1 MSHFTGGWTGRIL
14 QIDLSTGNHEC
25 MEPDDALLRR
35 FLGGRGLAG
44 YFFRSHGTRSWD
56 DPEIPLICM
65 TGPLTGTPS
74 PTSGRSA
81 FLSRSPL
88 TGTLGDTSVGGKFG
102 HQLKRCGLD
111 GIIITGKSDVPLGL
125 EISGPE
131 VYLKDASDQKGLT
144 LDNRFRTLKEWKSV
158 AAVGPAAEMGVRF
171 ASICVDGHFFSGRN
185 GLGLVM
191 ARKGLAYIALSGEDT
206 VPLSDRDRLKKARE
220 DIFRMVN
227 ASPVLKGM
235 FGIATFG
242 TGALYDLI
250 NQRRMMPT
258 ENFRRTW
265 FEHSR
270 KLNAHAY
277 NKRYGSRSQG
287 CAGCHIQC
295 KKRSQDGRV
304 LPEFE
309 TMSHFTA
316 LVGNTDMET
325 VVEANRLCNIYGMDT
340 ISAASTLA
348 CYSELTGRELS
359 PDDILRFLRETATGE
374 GEGAELAEGSL
385 ELARKHGREDVAM
398 QVKGLELPAY
408 DPRGA
413 YGLALAYATSPR
425 GGCHLRAYPVS
436 HEILRKPV
444 ATDRYSFDGKARII
458 RMNEDACA
466 VFDSLTACKF
476 ISFGAGLEEY
486 AEVLSAVTGNE
497 FTARDLMRI
506 GERIVYQERMINAA
520 NGFDRSTD
528 TLPERFFLEPGS
540 GGEGIDVPPL
550 ERERFEEALSAYYS
564 IRGLTPDGNPVWEKA
579 DELELEWTIS

>member
-1 MSHFTGGWTGRIL
+1 V
-14 QIDLSTGNHEC
+14 
-25 MEPDDALLRR
+25 
-35 FLGGRGLAG
+35 GGR
-44 YFFRSHGTRSWD
+44 
-56 DPEIPLICM
+56 
-65 TGPLTGTPS
+65 
-74 PTSGRSA
+74 
-81 FLSRSPL
+81 
-88 TGTLGDTSVGGKFG
+88 FG

-111 GIIITGKSDVPLGL
+111 GIIVTGKSDIPLGL
-125 EISGPE
+125 EISGSAINLE
-131 VYLKDASDQKGLT
+131 TASHLKGLT
-144 LDNRFRTLKEWKSV
+144 LDRRFEILKEWKSA
-158 AAVGPAAEMGVRF
+158 AAVGPAAENCVRF
-171 ASICVDGHFFSGRN
+171 STICVDGHFFSGRN

-191 ARKGLAYIALSGEDT
+191 ARKGLAYIALSGEDPAT
-206 VPLSDRDRLKKARE
+206 VAHRDRLKKARE

-258 ENFRRTW
+258 DNFRRTW
-265 FEHSR
+265 FEDSR
-270 KLNAHAY
+270 KLNAPAY
-277 NKRYGSRSQG
+277 RERYGSKSQG

-316 LVGNTDMET
+316 LVDNRDMET

-340 ISAASTLA
+340 ISAAATLA
-348 CYSELTGRELS
+348 CYSELTGRRLL
-359 PDDILRFLRETATGE
+359 PDDILRLLQEIGTGR
-374 GEGAELAEGSL
+374 GDGPELAAGSL
-385 ELARKHGREDVAM
+385 EMARNRGMEGSAM

-444 ATDRYSFDGKARII
+444 ATDRFSFDGKARII
-458 RMNEDACA
+458 RMNEDTCA

-486 AEVLSAVTGNE
+486 AEVLSAVTGLDVS
-497 FTARDLMRI
+497 ARELMGI
-506 GERIVYQERMINAA
+506 GERIVYQERMINTA
-520 NGFDRSTD
+520 NGFDRSRD
-528 TLPERFFLEPGS
+528 TLPERFFREPGT
-540 GGEGIDVPPL
+540 GGEGIEVPPL
-550 ERERFEEALSAYYS
+550 DRERFGEALSAYYS
-564 IRGLTPDGNPVWEKA
+564 IRGLTPDGIPVREKA
-579 DELELEWTIS
+579 EELELEWTIS